1 MLYDVLFAPAAERQ
15 LAKLARPAREMILA
29 SIVALAS
36 NPRPT
41 GCVKLEGAESLWR
54 VRVRDYRVVY
64 QITDRQLL
72 VTVVKIGH
80 RKDVYR

>member
-1 MLYDVLFAPAAERQ
+1 
-15 LAKLARPAREMILA
+15 MILA